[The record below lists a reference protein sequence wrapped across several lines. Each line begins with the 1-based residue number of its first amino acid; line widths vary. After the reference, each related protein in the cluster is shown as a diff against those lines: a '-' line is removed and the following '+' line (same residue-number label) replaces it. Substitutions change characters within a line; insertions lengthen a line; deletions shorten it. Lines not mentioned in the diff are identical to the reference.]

1 MEMSLHHP
9 YAQIKWQVP
18 SNQLQTYIIVV
29 CNL

>member
-1 MEMSLHHP
+1 MEMSLHHE
-9 YAQIKWQVP
+9 QIKWQVP